1 MPTCYRHPGRESY
14 IRCQRCE
21 RVICPDCM
29 RDAAVG
35 FQCPTCVAEGAKTT
49 RSGRTAYGGLRPT
62 NAGITSMVIIAI
74 NAAVWLLLTTT
85 GRYRSE
91 LYDRLALLPTG
102 RCVPTDDPSQY
113 FPNITS
119 EQVCRVAGETWIPG
133 VADGA
138 YWQLFSSAFMHIEIW
153 HIGFNMLALWVL
165 GPQLELAIGRA
176 RFVALYLLSALAG
189 STLVYW
195 LAEPAGSTLGASG
208 AVFGLMGALLVMAVK
223 VRGDVRGILTWVGL
237 NGVIT
242 FLFPN
247 ISWQG
252 HLGGFLGGALIAAMI
267 VYAPRSRRTAWQV
280 AGLGLLAVAL
290 VVAVLARTAVLS

>member
-1 MPTCYRHPGRESY
+1 
-14 IRCQRCE
+14 
-21 RVICPDCM
+21 M

-35 FQCPTCVAEGAKTT
+35 FQCPTCVAEGAKNT

-74 NAAVWLLLTTT
+74 NAAVWLVLSTT
-85 GRYRSE
+85 GRYASA
-91 LYDRLALLPTG
+91 LYDRLALLPDG
-102 RCVPTDDPSQY
+102 RCVPTDSPGQF
-113 FPNITS
+113 FPHVTS
-119 EQVCRVAGETWIPG
+119 EQVCSAQGQTWVPG

-195 LAEPAGSTLGASG
+195 LAPTAGSTLGASG
-208 AVFGLMGALLVMAVK
+208 AVFGLMGALLVLAFK

-237 NGVIT
+237 NAVIT
-242 FLFPN
+242 FVFPN

-252 HLGGFLGGALIAAMI
+252 HLGGFLGGATIAALL
-267 VYAPRSRRTAWQV
+267 VYAPRRRRTAWQV
-280 AGLGLLAVAL
+280 GGLVAL
-290 VVAVLARTAVLS
+290 TLVLVAAIAARTLALS